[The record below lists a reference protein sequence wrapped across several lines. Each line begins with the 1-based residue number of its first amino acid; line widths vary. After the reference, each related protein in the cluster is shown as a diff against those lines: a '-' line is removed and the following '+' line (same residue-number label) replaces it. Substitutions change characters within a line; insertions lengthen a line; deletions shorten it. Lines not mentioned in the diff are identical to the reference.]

1 MKALILAAGRGRR
14 LWPLTAE
21 CPKCLLDIGGTT
33 ILEHQLGNLTAA
45 GIGRVVVICGHG
57 VEGVRQALAAY
68 VGRADVSIIYNPFFA
83 EADNLISLW
92 AARSEMDADFLLLN
106 GDNVFHPLILPRLLS
121 MEASA
126 CVAVR
131 RQERYDE
138 DDAKVQLADQ
148 RVVRIGKNLTAGPTH
163 AESIGILRFA
173 GRGVPAIRRALEE
186 AVMADGARHS
196 LSSTASRDSS
206 IRAIQWH
213 SVMSVSCRGQ
223 MWTPRMIYAMRDG
236 ISTHSR
242 QTLGQAWE
250 PRMAAPRNGRDPPGN
265 PRLRR

>member
-21 CPKCLLDIGGTT
+21 SPKCLLDIGGTT

-57 VEGVRQALAAY
+57 VEGVRQELSAY
-68 VGRADVSIIYNPFFA
+68 VGRADVSIVYNPFFA
-83 EADNLISLW
+83 DADNLISLW

-106 GDNVFHPLILPRLLS
+106 GDNVFHPLILPRILS

-131 RQERYDE
+131 RRERYDV

-148 RVVRIGKNLTAGPTH
+148 RVVRIGKDLAASPTH

-173 GRGVPAIRRALEE
+173 GRGVPAIRRALEV

-196 LSSTASRDSS
+196 LFL
-206 IRAIQWH
+206 
-213 SVMSVSCRGQ
+213 
-223 MWTPRMIYAMRDG
+223 DG
-236 ISTHSR
+236 IQGLIDQDHPVAFCDVGELPWTDVD
-242 QTLGQAWE
+242 TPE
-250 PRMAAPRNGRDPPGN
+250 D
-265 PRLRR
+265 LRYVRRHFQSFSPDARAGLRAGSDHAEERA

>member
-1 MKALILAAGRGRR
+1 

-45 GIGRVVVICGHG
+45 GIVRVVVICGHG

-131 RQERYDE
+131 RRERYDE
-138 DDAKVQLADQ
+138 DDAKVQLAGQ
-148 RVVRIGKNLTAGPTH
+148 RVVRIGKDLAAGPTH

-173 GRGVPAIRRALEE
+173 GRGLPAIRRALEE
-186 AVMADGARHS
+186 AVMADSARNS
-196 LSSTASRDSS
+196 LFL
-206 IRAIQWH
+206 
-213 SVMSVSCRGQ
+213 
-223 MWTPRMIYAMRDG
+223 DG
-236 ISTHSR
+236 IQGLIDGDHPVAFCDIGELPWTDVDTPNDMRYARRHFHSFSPDAR
-242 QTLGQAWE
+242 TDLG
-250 PRMAAPRNGRDPPGN
+250 AAYGSAEERA
-265 PRLRR
+265 

>member
-45 GIGRVVVICGHG
+45 GFGRVVVVCGHG
-57 VEGVRQALAAY
+57 VEGVRHALAAY
-68 VGRADVSIIYNPFFA
+68 VGRAHVSIIYNPFYA
-83 EADNLISLW
+83 ESDNLISLW
-92 AARSEMDADFLLLN
+92 AARSEMDGDFLLLN
-106 GDNVFHPLILPRLLS
+106 GDNVFHPLILPRLMS

-131 RQERYDE
+131 RQERYGE
-138 DDAKVQLADQ
+138 DDAKVQLVGQ
-148 RVVRIGKNLTAGPTH
+148 RVVRIGKDLAADPTH
-163 AESIGILRFA
+163 AESIGIVRFA

-196 LSSTASRDSS
+196 LFL
-206 IRAIQWH
+206 
-213 SVMSVSCRGQ
+213 
-223 MWTPRMIYAMRDG
+223 DG
-236 ISTHSR
+236 IQGLIDGDHPVAFCDVGELPWTDVDTPDDLRYARRHLHLFSPDTR
-242 QTLGQAWE
+242 TDLGTAYDSAE
-250 PRMAAPRNGRDPPGN
+250 GRA
-265 PRLRR
+265 